1 MKRFTYLILLF
12 VLLGCSGKVTKK
24 LVIESDDDRFFKD
37 TDLVIN
43 IDIDFV
49 PPDSEILNDNDFT
62 LDSDSYSDDNILKD
76 NDLTT
81 DIDAVTPDPTD
92 LTGKAN
98 YYISFSKGNDD
109 WSGTLPVPNEAGTD
123 GPWKSLKM
131 ISSSKSGKYTVKA
144 GEIVALQRGQT
155 WFKPE
160 TNNDSEYKYAAISIH
175 PSMTT
180 NDKGITIGAYGSGA
194 NPIIDQG
201 NELFAL
207 ATVMVCISGGKNIV
221 LQDLHLIA
229 GGGNYPDAGVITLRG
244 KKGPVENIRFERL
257 KIDLSHNFIELSSGT
272 GFGISIYGYENSV
285 KDIYI
290 VGNEIFGTGGGF
302 PVGNINEKNRP
313 AIFLNANLKN
323 VTISENTLI
332 NNFQGVY
339 VNSCASCKI
348 TKNIISGTH
357 LNGIEISPLVGT
369 VIDKLEISKNMILGS
384 ISYPLI
390 MSNITNSK
398 IANNTLYAPKTNFLI
413 NFKKRPLGSIYFSGV
428 IGVVKNVAIKNNIF
442 VGAAF
447 FDNSV
452 LENVLN
458 NTFSNNL
465 YFGDDSNLITTI

>member
-290 VGNEIFGTGGGF
+290 VVMRLE
-302 PVGNINEKNRP
+302 
-313 AIFLNANLKN
+313 
-323 VTISENTLI
+323 S
-332 NNFQGVY
+332 
-339 VNSCASCKI
+339 
-348 TKNIISGTH
+348 
-357 LNGIEISPLVGT
+357 SPKYRL
-369 VIDKLEISKNMILGS
+369 
-384 ISYPLI
+384 
-390 MSNITNSK
+390 
-398 IANNTLYAPKTNFLI
+398 
-413 NFKKRPLGSIYFSGV
+413 
-428 IGVVKNVAIKNNIF
+428 
-442 VGAAF
+442 
-447 FDNSV
+447 
-452 LENVLN
+452 LENVLF
-458 NTFSNNL
+458 NTFSSTELSKNAAPTKILFFMATFFTTPITPLKYIEPNGRFL
-465 YFGDDSNLITTI
+465 KLIKKFVLGAYRVLFAILLFVILLMISG